1 MNEPQKIRHR
11 IKFKRKHKTSHALT
25 FLKQKRASP
34 SLSVK
39 NKSKE
44 KKWEQEFKKLEENI
58 DLNSVKNNFQHFFHI
73 NLEEGKFEKD
83 LVELEKVFTP
93 TTFWRLIN
101 FSYFQDNCLKEKLDN
116 LKKELNIN
124 NYNEDVLMLQDDSES
139 NENKNGY
146 RYNSLLTDTHD
157 CKIKSDFYKQLKSL
171 IEYIEKNNNII
182 SIDLFNDNED
192 ESNSF
197 AKDKN
202 LINYFIK
209 KIHELNENNLK
220 SLRLKIDKY
229 ISAKSLNNNNYKNDT
244 LPKRNNYIKYN
255 PILELNHESLNKFNK
270 LIDYIIN
277 KESKESHNYELE
289 KKIFSFSETFIE
301 SNNNNCLTLSNN
313 ISSDRL
319 SQSMLPSQNI
329 CCICNNGDIEQN
341 QLLFRCE
348 QCGLVVHQNCY
359 GAQEQ
364 DLKNWVCDPCKEM
377 PKEDVYNLECFLC
390 PVKGGAFKKVEL
402 PIESTFYKRIMEY
415 KHNKNTLPNYNYS
428 IIIPKENYK
437 ESKFA
442 WVHLS
447 CALWNYNITVKNYEK
462 KSGISL
468 DNMKY
473 EDFNSYCN
481 LCKKDNSGPS
491 IKCNNDSCECKF
503 HPECAR
509 INNCCLEVEI
519 INKEYQYNVYC
530 YKHKPN
536 LFAKRVNMNIKN
548 EVQQI
553 IEVNFALN
561 NYYEQFKKL
570 CNKDFYDRPK
580 VINEIKICLRS
591 PERRKSKNKKFKRI
605 KKHNSRIK
613 KLESKSHDNLIIS
626 IKKKRGRKRKNSNNI
641 STQINNSQFSYYDK
655 KKNLSTIQIENY
667 NYENKKITNTI
678 INNIGSGNNIN
689 IYVNNF
695 SNVNNF
701 DMNRNQN
708 NNNIRIFNSN
718 DSNNNITNINGPTI
732 EINKN
737 DFENLARN
745 TNFNVNQFVQ
755 NPNEFIVYLIG
766 FLNDYTLKNRICLK
780 KSQKEK
786 YSIYKKAPIYFLP
799 YSNFSEKDFPWH
811 LMGYNNLSETHLKK
825 SFFAI
830 IYDEKRYKELFLS
843 KIDKTLRELKKNKKY
858 ERFQICCDNKDECIG
873 AEKGVYYLLSFD
885 IFKYKIFDE
894 TNFFPKKF
902 VCPSCLKNI
911 NNIHTKN
918 KNQKIKNVNY

>member
-171 IEYIEKNNNII
+171 IEYIKKNNNII

-209 KIHELNENNLK
+209 KIHELNEKNLK

-377 PKEDVYNLECFLC
+377 PKEGVYNLECFLC

-561 NYYEQFKKL
+561 NYYEQYKKL

-605 KKHNSRIK
+605 KKHNSRIQ

-873 AEKGVYYLLSFD
+873 TEKGVYYLLSFD